1 MSPAQYKAKR
11 EQLGLTQAGLASLLG
26 VTRET
31 INRRESGEQP
41 ITHEAALAISSLRPA
56 KTKKA
61 AGTSNSSDP
70 MKTNPALSALR
81 HHVTGAIARGEAQ
94 AITEVPATP
103 RLIAAAPTLLEAL
116 AGCADALREAGKDF
130 AQANK
135 LAVRPNLYELHER
148 SARAAIAK
156 ARG

>member
-1 MSPAQYKAKR
+1 
-11 EQLGLTQAGLASLLG
+11 
-26 VTRET
+26 
-31 INRRESGEQP
+31 
-41 ITHEAALAISSLRPA
+41 
-56 KTKKA
+56 
-61 AGTSNSSDP
+61 
-70 MKTNPALSALR
+70 MKTNP
-81 HHVTGAIARGEAQ
+81 
-94 AITEVPATP
+94 EVPATTSHAHTP
-103 RLIAAAPTLLEAL
+103 GPWDVEPKGSRHFVDGADGLTVAYLDRAGVRERSEIEANARLIASAPDLLNAL